1 MQQGPTGFEN
11 YATQDVLVLISI
23 VLLVVGLLLAF
34 AGRTVWKHVMSFIG
48 AIIGGLLGFTFGT
61 AIGGWLVGFIVGML
75 GAMVGSAMFVFLS
88 ELALA
93 LVAGLLAYILGDAVT
108 GSQIVGLVAAAVAFG
123 LTVVFI
129 KEAIGVVTAIVGG
142 LLVGIALVWS
152 EFVDMTMAVI
162 AMFAVMVF
170 GAAVQL
176 MGVREEERRMREHPA
191 AQAAAVAA
199 SVPSTPPIPGRSCPK
214 CSGPLT
220 YIPEYNRFYC
230 YKCQRYD

>member
-1 MQQGPTGFEN
+1 
-11 YATQDVLVLISI
+11 
-23 VLLVVGLLLAF
+23 
-34 AGRTVWKHVMSFIG
+34 MSFIG

-176 MGVREEERRMREHPA
+176 MGVREEERRKRE
-191 AQAAAVAA
+191 QAVVA
-199 SVPSTPPIPGRSCPK
+199 PPMPGRTCPK
-214 CSGPLT
+214 CGGPLT

-230 YKCQRYD
+230 HKCQRYE

>member
-75 GAMVGSAMFVFLS
+75 GAMIGSAMFVFLS

-152 EFVDMTMAVI
+152 EFVDMTMAVV

-176 MGVREEERRMREHPA
+176 MGVREEERRKRE
-191 AQAAAVAA
+191 QAVVA
-199 SVPSTPPIPGRSCPK
+199 PPMPGRTCPK
-214 CSGPLT
+214 CGGPLT

-230 YKCQRYD
+230 HKCQRYE